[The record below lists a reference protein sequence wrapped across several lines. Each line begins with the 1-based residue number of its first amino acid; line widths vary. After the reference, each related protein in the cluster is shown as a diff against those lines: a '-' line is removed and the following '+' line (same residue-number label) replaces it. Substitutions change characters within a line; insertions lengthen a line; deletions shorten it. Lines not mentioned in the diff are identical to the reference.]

1 MAELPMEVIP
11 AIDLL
16 DGKCVRLVQGDYG
29 QKRIFDGDPV
39 GVAARWIA
47 AGATRLHVVDLDGA
61 RDGVRA
67 NAEAVQAVVK
77 SAGVPVQLGGGIRT
91 ADDAQQLRDLG
102 VDRVIFG
109 TAAVTAPGEVA
120 TAVEQIGAQ
129 HVIVGVDARDGLVQM
144 RGWTETS
151 DLTALE
157 LIQRMGELGVQ
168 RFMYTDTSRD
178 GTLSHPNFESIASI
192 LANVSYPIVAAG
204 GIASIDDIL
213 RLARSGVEAAVTGL
227 AIYSGAFDLER
238 AIREVNGLAANAD

>member
-1 MAELPMEVIP
+1 MANLLMEVIP

-16 DGKCVRLVQGDYG
+16 DGKCVRLVRGDYD
-29 QKRIFDGDPV
+29 QQRVFDDDPV

-67 NAEAVQAVVK
+67 NAQAVQAVVK
-77 SAGVPVQLGGGIRT
+77 STGVPVQLGGGIRT

-120 TAVEQIGAQ
+120 TAVEKIGAQ
-129 HVIVGVDARDGLVQM
+129 HVIVGVDARDGLVQT

-151 DLTALE
+151 DLSALE
-157 LIQRMGELGVQ
+157 LIQRMGKLGVQ

-192 LANVSYPIVAAG
+192 LASVSYPIVAAG

-227 AIYSGAFDLER
+227 AIYSGALDLER
-238 AIREVNGLAANAD
+238 AIREVNGLTANAD